1 MNRIN
6 LTNLKISTII
16 AITTA
21 VTVVVFMITNTNVIN
36 TILKG
41 LYPVVTSFCVAYFLE
56 YLVTMF
62 EKRLKLSR
70 IPSVILSILTV
81 VLFIYASL
89 SFLIPSLTQAVTQLY
104 SNIKQLNIDIDSNVI
119 HIIKWLNLD
128 VDTSMLEFEK
138 IKTQLLNDLF
148 PIVQKL
154 TEISGPTITKLA
166 ISFKNMALSLIS
178 GLVSVTIAV
187 YMVLDKK
194 NLLTLINRASLAFMS
209 SNAYNRSRHVIS
221 HADRIFKNF
230 VLGKLLDS
238 LIIGLLTYVVLAIFQ
253 FEYAVLIAFFVGVT
267 NMIPYFGPFI
277 GAIPAILITLV
288 ASFDNPIRVVYI
300 ALIILIIQQLDGLVI
315 GPRILGD
322 SVGVAPF
329 WIIIAV
335 TVGGAT
341 YGVVGMFLGVP
352 TVVLL
357 KTIVEEM
364 INKNLHVKGICDEQS
379 SS

>member
-1 MNRIN
+1 MKRID
-6 LTNLKISTII
+6 LTDLRISTIV

-21 VTVVVFMITNTNVIN
+21 VTVVVFMITNTDVIS

-41 LYPVVTSFCVAYFLE
+41 LYPVVTSFCVAYFLD

-62 EKRLKLSR
+62 EKRLKLGR

-81 VLFIYASL
+81 FLFVYVSL

-104 SNIKQLNIDIDSNVI
+104 TNIKQLNIDINSNAVQI
-119 HIIKWLNLD
+119 VKWLKLD

-178 GLVSVTIAV
+178 ALVSIAIAV
-187 YMVLDKK
+187 YMVLDKR
-194 NLLTLINRASLAFMS
+194 NLLSLINRAGLAFMS
-209 SNAYNRSRHVIS
+209 NNAYNRCKHVFS

-238 LIIGLLTYVVLAIFQ
+238 LIIGILTYVVLAIFR

-352 TVVLL
+352 TVVLI

-364 INKNLHVKGICDEQS
+364 INKNLHVKGINDEQS
-379 SS
+379 SV

>member
-1 MNRIN
+1 MKRID
-6 LTNLKISTII
+6 LTNLKLSTIVII
-16 AITTA
+16 ATA
-21 VTVVVFMITNTNVIN
+21 VTAVVFMINNTDIIN
-36 TILKG
+36 FILRG
-41 LYPVVTSFCVAYFLE
+41 LYPVVTSFCVAYFLD
-56 YLVTMF
+56 YLVCMF
-62 EKRLKLSR
+62 EKRLKLGR

-104 SNIKQLNIDIDSNVI
+104 TNIKNLDIDINSNVVQA
-119 HIIKWLNLD
+119 IKWLNLD

-138 IKTQLLNDLF
+138 IKNQLVNDLF

-178 GLVSVTIAV
+178 GLVSVAIAV
-187 YMVLDKK
+187 YMVLDKR
-194 NLLTLINRASLAFMS
+194 NLLTLIRRGALAFMS
-209 SNAYNRSRHVIS
+209 NTAYNRCKHVIS

-238 LIIGLLTYVVLAIFQ
+238 LIIGILTYIILAIFK

-352 TVVLL
+352 TVVLI

-364 INKNLHVKGICDEQS
+364 INKNLQVKGISDEQS